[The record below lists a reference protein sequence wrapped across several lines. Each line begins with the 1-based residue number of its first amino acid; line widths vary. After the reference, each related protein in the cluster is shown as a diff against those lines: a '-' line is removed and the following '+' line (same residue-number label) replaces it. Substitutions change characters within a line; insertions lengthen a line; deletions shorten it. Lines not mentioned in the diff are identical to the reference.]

1 MTVEI
6 QSRKPFT
13 TPMLNLYEAKKKA
26 RKLSREGHTIES
38 IGDEE
43 VIDMCEACGGPIMD
57 DQSYNYDDDSVT
69 WHKNEADCL

>member
-13 TPMLNLYEAKKKA
+13 TPMLNLDEA
-26 RKLSREGHTIES
+26 
-38 IGDEE
+38 

-57 DQSYNYDDDSVT
+57 GQPYNYDDDSVT
-69 WHKNEADCL
+69 